1 MQLFLSH
8 LESPLGDLL
17 LVSDAQQN
25 IRALEFADHKARLHR
40 LLREHYGSTE
50 LVDAPAPD
58 EIAQPLA
65 RYFSGE
71 LDVIKSLPTSGLG
84 SAAPDSGWRQH
95 DLRQTRKAVG
105 LRGPARSH
113 RHRRGQWRQSDRH
126 CRALSSRDRQQWR
139 PQGLC
144 VGFAPKALA
153 ARTREG
159 YVCFAGWSADR
170 NAARVLKDPC
180 RAKRRQFAPA
190 HCSPVSLNCLP
201 RGCFKE

>member
-71 LDVIKSLPTSGLG
+71 LDVIKSLPTATAGTDLQRRVWAALRLIPVGASTTYGKLAKELGFDDPRAAIDIGAANGANPIAIVVPCHRVIASNGDLKGYAWGLHRKRWLLEHEKATPASPG
-84 SAAPDSGWRQH
+84 GP
-95 DLRQTRKAVG
+95 QTAT
-105 LRGPARSH
+105 LP
-113 RHRRGQWRQSDRH
+113 
-126 CRALSSRDRQQWR
+126 
-139 PQGLC
+139 
-144 VGFAPKALA
+144 GF
-153 ARTREG
+153 
-159 YVCFAGWSADR
+159 
-170 NAARVLKDPC
+170 
-180 RAKRRQFAPA
+180 
-190 HCSPVSLNCLP
+190 
-201 RGCFKE
+201 